1 MATKV
6 VINICHGGFGISL
19 EATKRMASNGCED
32 AQYMLNKHKNS
43 NNDDA
48 NFYEQYYG
56 PRHNPHLVE
65 AVTALGPKSWYDCS
79 ELDIWEVKGDRYI
92 IQSYD
97 GFEEVVEPKAIDWV
111 YVQQ

>member
-6 VINICHGGFGISL
+6 VINTCYGGFGISL
-19 EATKRMASNGCED
+19 EATKRMAGNGCED
-32 AQYMLNKHKNS
+32 AQHMLNKHKNS
-43 NNDDA
+43 NNADS

-65 AVTALGPKSWYDCS
+65 AVEALGYKSWYEDAQLAVMAV
-79 ELDIWEVKGDRYI
+79 EGDRYI
-92 IQSYD
+92 IRVYD
-97 GFEEVVEPKAIDWV
+97 GFEEVVEPKDIDWV